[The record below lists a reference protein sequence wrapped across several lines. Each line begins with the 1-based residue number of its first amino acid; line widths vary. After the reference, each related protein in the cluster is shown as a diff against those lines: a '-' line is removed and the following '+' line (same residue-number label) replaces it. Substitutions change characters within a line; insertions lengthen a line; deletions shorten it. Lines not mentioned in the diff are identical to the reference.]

1 MVYKVFDKE
10 TSAASAKKSASNGA
24 KNEIKQNQQ
33 LADEF
38 HKPITK
44 KFKKKFI
51 LHLET
56 IF

>member
-1 MVYKVFDKE
+1 MVYKAFDKE

-38 HKPITK
+38 H
-44 KFKKKFI
+44 
-51 LHLET
+51 
-56 IF
+56 